1 MSAQPSDKP
10 NKKVRK
16 KKPIKSTLGSLTDSV
31 SLSGEESLLPISK
44 FEQLNIEQ
52 LIANAMLR
60 HKSEDLEDKKRKFKD
75 VDYLNTIIE
84 EYLSCFVL
92 VGFSIQNE
100 KVCIFNAHS
109 SKDEGALV
117 DYLRATFLEI
127 VNNRP

>member
-1 MSAQPSDKP
+1 MSAQPPEKP
-10 NKKVRK
+10 NKRGK
-16 KKPIKSTLGSLTDSV
+16 KKKLATPAKETSSLPSDE
-31 SLSGEESLLPISK
+31 GLLPLSK
-44 FEQLNIEQ
+44 LEQVNIEQ
-52 LIANAMLR
+52 LLANAMLR
-60 HKSEDLEDKKRKFKD
+60 HKSEDLEDKKHKFKD
-75 VDYLNTIIE
+75 IDYLNTIIE

-92 VGFSIQNE
+92 VGYSLQNE